1 MASIRTFIAIELPPE
16 VLAALEQVQAQ
27 LRRGEGGAAGR
38 WVSRESIHL
47 TLKFLGDVPSERLEE
62 VYRAVA
68 RAAAAHVPFTLQ
80 VVGTGCFPNPR
91 RPRVIWA
98 GVREE
103 TGQLLALQRAV
114 ERELQ
119 RLGFPKEERPFTPHL
134 TLARVREGADPRQ
147 AAALGQAAAQ
157 SQMGEV
163 AQMRV
168 ERVSVM
174 RSDLQPSGAVY
185 HELYAAPLG
194 GAQD

>member
-1 MASIRTFIAIELPPE
+1 MASIRTFIAIELTAE
-16 VLAALEQVQAQ
+16 ALAALEQVQSQ
-27 LRRGEGGAAGR
+27 LRRSEGGAAGR

-62 VYRAVA
+62 IYQAVA
-68 RAAAAHVPFTLQ
+68 RAAAAHAPFVLS
-80 VVGTGCFPNPR
+80 VAGAACFPNPQ

-103 TGQLLALQRAV
+103 TGRLLALQRAV

-134 TLARVREGADPRQ
+134 TLARIREGADPRLV
-147 AAALGQAAAQ
+147 AALGQAVAQ
-157 SQMGEV
+157 SQVGEV
-163 AQMRV
+163 AQMQV

-185 HELYAAPLG
+185 HELYTTPLG
-194 GAQD
+194 GAQG